1 MLLSSGDS
9 LLHRMPLAKQRHKR
23 KYFCRRPLHCVAPTQ
38 CGGLDDGCW
47 GYLKLG
53 PFSSV
58 AHDGGPLRLGRSS
71 LNAFQNGNSVLGDR
85 FFRSSNSVAVTVAV
99 RFFLVLLDVG
109 QQRPAL
115 GYGWQFDRCD
125 QP

>member
-1 MLLSSGDS
+1 
-9 LLHRMPLAKQRHKR
+9 
-23 KYFCRRPLHCVAPTQ
+23 
-38 CGGLDDGCW
+38 
-47 GYLKLG
+47 
-53 PFSSV
+53 
-58 AHDGGPLRLGRSS
+58 LRLGRSS

-125 QP
+125 QPSCQSSVSFPPLVLTFRVLRPLFVCQVGHQQTPTVELCPRLRRVMLALLQSSVIDYNSLAGQK